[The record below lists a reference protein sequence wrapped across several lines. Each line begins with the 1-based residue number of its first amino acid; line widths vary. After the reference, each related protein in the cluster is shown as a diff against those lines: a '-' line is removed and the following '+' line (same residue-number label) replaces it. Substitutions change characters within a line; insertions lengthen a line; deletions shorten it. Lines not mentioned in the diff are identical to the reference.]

1 VTAVARPRA
10 EIVAL
15 LRDIGLIPVIRCD
28 SADVAVRV
36 TDALCDAGLRV
47 VEITMTVPNALD
59 AISRI
64 ARRARDGGSTYRVV
78 VGAGTVTEA
87 RDVQRAVDAGAEF
100 IVSPC
105 LVSDVVAAA
114 KAAGVAVIP
123 GGLTPTE
130 ILAAQRM
137 GADLVKVF
145 PAQAVGGASYIRALR
160 GPFPDLPL
168 VATGGVDL
176 NNVGDFIRAGAAAVG
191 VGSELMSRDDLA
203 RGNYDGI
210 ATRAREFMTAIAA
223 ARREPK
229 RAERARV

>member
-1 VTAVARPRA
+1 MTPVARPRA
-10 EIVAL
+10 ETVTL

-47 VEITMTVPNALD
+47 VEITMTVPNAMD
-59 AISRI
+59 AISRV
-64 ARRARDGGSTYRVV
+64 ARRTSGGGSAQRVL
-78 VGAGTVTEA
+78 VGAGTVIEA

-105 LVSDVVAAA
+105 LVPEVVAAA

-123 GGLTPTE
+123 GALTPTE

-145 PAQAVGGASYIRALR
+145 PVQAVGGATYIRSLR
-160 GPFPDLPL
+160 GPFPDLQL
-168 VATGGVDL
+168 VPTGGVDL
-176 NNVGDFIRAGAAAVG
+176 NNVGDFIHAGAAAVG
-191 VGSELMSRDDLA
+191 VGSELVSREDVA
-203 RGNYDGI
+203 RGNYSGI

-223 ARREPK
+223 ARSEPK
-229 RAERARV
+229 VERARV